1 MEKKKLSSA
10 VRIQR
15 WREEK
20 AEKKKA
26 ADKRYSKK
34 IVHTK
39 LPWYVIARIGK
50 NRGLTQG
57 SKPLNLLLRNKDKR
71 KSWQRKKKEK

>member
-10 VRIQR
+10 ERIQR

-26 ADKRYSKK
+26 ADRRY
-34 IVHTK
+34 
-39 LPWYVIARIGK
+39 YEK
-50 NRGLTQG
+50 NRAH
-57 SKPLNLLLRNKDKR
+57 KIAMVRNSLDQKKQRPNTRQQALKLIPKKR
-71 KSWQRKKKEK
+71 RQEKSWQRKKKEK